1 MLQFMWSHSLGLL
14 MLIDVLRASYFYGA
28 ADELFNKEYWWQF
41 ARHMQPYCQAL
52 SATMLCQII
61 SHDSGKSHLL
71 FGFDETLKG
80 LAGLSDDRA
89 KLLIRNIT
97 NLISPGPIRTFVV
110 TTCLSPVIPATEWK
124 SASDRVMAPL
134 PIPAL
139 SRAARYEVVDEYCK
153 KFSNDCQ
160 HIINWHT
167 WTTGGHPRSLEALVD
182 HLRHKIADGGTT
194 VSHEE
199 LVCAV

>member
-1 MLQFMWSHSLGLL
+1 ML

-28 ADELFNKEYWWQF
+28 ADEEFNQTHWPQF
-41 ARHMQPYCQAL
+41 AEHMRPYCQAL
-52 SATMLCQII
+52 SATTLREII
-61 SHDSGKSHLL
+61 SDDSGKSHLL

-89 KLLIRNIT
+89 SLLIRNIT

-139 SRAARYEVVDEYCK
+139 SQAACRKVIGEYRNQ
-153 KFSNDCQ
+153 FSNNCQ
-160 HIINWHT
+160 HIIDWHT
-167 WTTGGHPRSLEALVD
+167 WTTGGHPRSLEGLVGY
-182 HLRHKIADGGTT
+182 LRRKIANIGTT
-194 VSHEE
+194 VSHQE
-199 LVCAV
+199 LVGAV